1 MTSLYVA
8 SISSHAGKSLVS
20 LVLGLRMKKDGLKVG
35 YIKPIGALP
44 IAVDGVSTDEDALF
58 IAQALESSFFETK
71 KLEQKSFVDTEI
83 LDIPVDLL
91 CPVLMNA
98 KITSAA
104 SEGPDESLKEKVLS
118 AFSRISEGKDV
129 TIIGGV
135 GSLSAGSL
143 VDLSGPRLADLMDAK
158 MLLVVRYES
167 DSDVEDLI
175 LFFQLLENRV
185 AGSIFN
191 YVPKEEMEHVQENII
206 PRLKKRGIPVLGAI
220 PKDEVLGSITPK
232 ELVDGLKGKA
242 LCCDDKMDGLIQHF
256 IIGAMDVRSASR
268 YFREMQDKAVITGG
282 DRPDIQLAALQ
293 TSTKCLILTGNLH
306 PSPIIVDRAR
316 QLSVPVIL
324 VTYDT
329 LTAVEKIEDVLGSM
343 RVRERKKIER
353 AKELFEKNFDFSR
366 LYELMGL

>member
-35 YIKPIGALP
+35 YIKPIGTLP
-44 IAVDGVSTDEDALF
+44 TTVDGVSTDEDALF
-58 IAQALESSFFETK
+58 IAQALESSER
-71 KLEQKSFVDTEI
+71 

-98 KITSAA
+98 KTTSAA
-104 SEGPDESLKEKVLS
+104 FESADESLKEKVLA

-158 MLLVVRYES
+158 ILLVVKYES

-175 LFFQLLENRV
+175 LSFQLLEHRV

-206 PRLKKRGIPVLGAI
+206 PRLKERGIPVLGAI

-232 ELVDGLKGKA
+232 ELVD
-242 LCCDDKMDGLIQHF
+242 
-256 IIGAMDVRSASR
+256 
-268 YFREMQDKAVITGG
+268 
-282 DRPDIQLAALQ
+282 
-293 TSTKCLILTGNLH
+293 
-306 PSPIIVDRAR
+306 
-316 QLSVPVIL
+316 
-324 VTYDT
+324 
-329 LTAVEKIEDVLGSM
+329 
-343 RVRERKKIER
+343 
-353 AKELFEKNFDFSR
+353 
-366 LYELMGL
+366 